1 MENTPKRK
9 TTQAKSPVAKRNSPE
24 LRETTIRPPRLV
36 PGGIYSTEDIL
47 VNLGICR
54 GTLLK
59 WKRNRIHKLHPLDL
73 GTKEEFFSGTA
84 VVAFLETFRHSVN
97 G

>member
-1 MENTPKRK
+1 MKDRTPARCS
-9 TTQAKSPVAKRNSPE
+9 QAKSKTAAIAEP
-24 LRETTIRPPRLV
+24 TIRPPRLV
-36 PGGIYSTEDIL
+36 PGGIYSTDDL
-47 VNLGICR
+47 LHNLGICR

-73 GTKEEFFSGTA
+73 GTKEEFFSGTT
-84 VVAFLETFRHSVN
+84 VIEFLVTFRHSVN